1 MRIPKPLQIAPIL
14 AIAADLLL
22 PFGPGF
28 LGDALRTPDLTMER
42 AQVEQLALALA
53 AMEDHKVD
61 LLSIPG
67 VVGTAIGLAPN
78 GQSVVKVYLAN
89 GASVGIPAALDG
101 VPTVNEVTGKFY
113 SLDPGVAPTALWEAT
128 SEWGKLN
135 PANAEEVNR
144 KAHFPRPVPIGV
156 SSGQKDVTAGTIGAR
171 VTNGSEVFA
180 LSNNHV
186 FANSNRANVGDAIL
200 QPGSLDGGRNPT
212 DAIGTLADFETI
224 EFCQSSFSCPVNRID
239 AAIAN
244 VTPESLGN
252 STPSTG
258 YGTPRTEAMMATLM
272 TRVQKFG
279 RTTGLTSGR
288 VSGIFATVN
297 VDYRVGIARFE
308 DQIIVSGS
316 SGEFSAPGDSGS
328 LVVAEGGD
336 SDRRPVGLLFG
347 GSRLTTIISPID
359 FVLDR
364 FDVEIDGEP

>member
-1 MRIPKPLQIAPIL
+1 MRFSLTSRLAPVL
-14 AIAADLLL
+14 ALVADLLL
-22 PFGPGF
+22 PVGPGF
-28 LGDALRTPDLTMER
+28 LTDRLEFAEPLPQD
-42 AQVEQLALALA
+42 QVAQLAMALS
-53 AMEDHKVD
+53 AMEAHSAD
-61 LLSIPG
+61 LFSIPG

-78 GQSVVKVYLAN
+78 GQSVVKVYLSN
-89 GASVGIPAALDG
+89 QGILGVPAALDG

-113 SLDPGVAPTALWEAT
+113 ALVPGVAPAGLWNAT
-128 SEWGKLN
+128 S
-135 PANAEEVNR
+135 EEVNR
-144 KAHFPRPVPIGV
+144 KGHFPRPVPIGV

-171 VTNGSEVFA
+171 VTNGSDIFA

-186 FANSNRANVGDAIL
+186 FANSNRANLGDAIL
-200 QPGSLDGGRNPT
+200 QPGSLDGGQNPT
-212 DAIGTLADFETI
+212 DAIGTLADFEMI
-224 EFCQSSFSCPVNRID
+224 EFCATLSCPVNRID

-244 VTPESLGN
+244 VTLESMSN
-252 STPSTG
+252 STPETG
-258 YGTPRTEAMMATLM
+258 YGTPRSERMMAQLT

-316 SGEFSAPGDSGS
+316 SSEFSAPGDSGS
-328 LVVAEGGD
+328 LVVAEGGAD
-336 SDRRPVGLLFG
+336 DRRPIGLLFG
-347 GSRLTTIISPID
+347 GSSLTTIISPID